1 MLDCKFGLMRIPNPQ
16 QGIYIHVPFCHQA
29 CSYCNFFFVTGKR
42 DHGEFLDAAIQEIEE
57 SRTFFGDRS
66 LINTLYF
73 GGGTPSR
80 LQASEIER
88 ILDKVQSTFELSSDA
103 EITLEANPE
112 DISQEILSIW
122 HNMGINRI
130 SLGIQSFNDK
140 LLALM
145 RRAHNREDAQK
156 AAALICE
163 SPFENYSFDL
173 IIGQI
178 FQDLEMLD
186 EDLHLLKTFK
196 PPHLS
201 TYLLTVEEKTH
212 LYKEIQRKR
221 LPDVKDTTQEEH
233 YLRLMEWARENQYE
247 HYETSSFAIEGFQ
260 AKHNSNYWNHSSY
273 LGIGPSAHSFDGKK
287 RYWNT
292 RNFKE
297 YINEGVLA
305 RNNESLSRID
315 IINERIMLG
324 LRQSKGINL
333 NHLGLDAKEMQVM
346 LERINGVTQ
355 HHIHMEEMSI
365 KLSPQGKLYADGIAA
380 ALFL

>member
-1 MLDCKFGLMRIPNPQ
+1 MLDCKFRVMSVPNPQ
-16 QGIYIHVPFCHQA
+16 QGIYIHIRFCHQA

-42 DHGEFLDAAIQEIEE
+42 DHGAFLDAAIQEIEE
-57 SRTFFGDRS
+57 SRIFFGDRS
-66 LINTLYF
+66 LINTVYF

-80 LQASEIER
+80 LKASEIER

-112 DISQEILSIW
+112 DISLEILGIW

-145 RRAHNREDAQK
+145 RRAHNGEEAQK
-156 AAALICE
+156 AAALIRE

-186 EDLHLLKTFK
+186 EDLSLLKSFK

-212 LYKEIQRKR
+212 LHREIQRKR

-233 YLRLMEWARENQYE
+233 YLRLMEWAAENQYD

-297 YINEGVLA
+297 YVNEGVWA
-305 RNNESLSRID
+305 RNEESLSRID
-315 IINERIMLG
+315 MINERIMLG

-333 NHLGLDAKEMQVM
+333 NHLGLDSKEMHDMVESIQG
-346 LERINGVTQ
+346 IAQ
-355 HHIHMEEMSI
+355 HHITKEGMNI
-365 KLSPQGKLYADGIAA
+365 KLSLQGKLYADAIAA